1 MEHLDPI
8 ETARRILAGESLV
21 ENNIVEDEVDEIVV
35 EDFEDL
41 DIEEVEEMAHG
52 NKKKM
57 KKEEDDEDDDDDDD
71 VEEAMHPMG
80 KNGKKKLNATY
91 GKMNATY
98 GKMNAGK
105 HKMNAGMHKMKEAE
119 TVVDDEAQSQD
130 TEGKKPQTAKP
141 VGNASGKNQSTIKTK
156 PSKAKAG
163 KIPQNQGNV
172 GDVGSMK
179 EHVDALFTGE
189 ALSEDFKVK
198 ALTIFETALN
208 ERAAQVE
215 EELTLQYE
223 EAIAEHTE
231 AVSKELAEKLDDY
244 LSYVVEQWMQE
255 NELAIETGIRA
266 DVAENFLSGL
276 KGLFESNY
284 IEVPEEKYDLVE
296 SLAQTVVDLE
306 EKLND
311 ELNYNIELKQTVE
324 DKTRVEIFVE
334 VTVDLV
340 DTDTEKMRTLSEN
353 LEFTDEDSF
362 RSKLEVLKDNYL
374 SEGVLTEDT
383 EVSTSSENS
392 DTGYMSAYTE
402 ALTRVAKSANDSK
415 VS

>member
-21 ENNIVEDEVDEIVV
+21 ENNTVEEELEEYI
-35 EDFEDL
+35 EDI

-52 NKKKM
+52 KKKM
-57 KKEEDDEDDDDDDD
+57 KKEDDEDDDEDDEED
-71 VEEAMHPMG
+71 VEEAMHPMD
-80 KNGKKKLNATY
+80 KKKKKLNATY
-91 GKMNATY
+91 GKMNA
-98 GKMNAGK
+98 GV
-105 HKMNAGMHKMKEAE
+105 HKMKEAE

-141 VGNASGKNQSTIKTK
+141 IGNASGKNQGTIKTK

-172 GDVGSMK
+172 GEVGSVK
-179 EHVDALFTGE
+179 EHVDALFSGE
-189 ALSEDFKVK
+189 ELSEDFRVK

-215 EELTLQYE
+215 EALTIQYE

-231 AVSKELAEKLDDY
+231 SVSKELAEKLDDY
-244 LSYVVEQWMQE
+244 LSYVVEQWME
-255 NELAIETGIRA
+255 DNELAIETGIRA

-284 IEVPEEKYDLVE
+284 IEVPDEKYDLVE

-306 EKLND
+306 EKLNN
-311 ELNYNIELKQTVE
+311 ELNYNIELKQTVAE
-324 DKTRVEIFVE
+324 KTRDEIFAE
-334 VTVDLV
+334 VTEDLV
-340 DTDTEKMRTLSEN
+340 DTDTEKMKTLSEN
-353 LEFTDEDSF
+353 LDFSDEDSF
-362 RSKLEVLKDNYL
+362 RGKLEVLKDNYL

-383 EVSTSSENS
+383 DVSTTTDASNE
-392 DTGYMSAYTE
+392 GYMSAYTN
-402 ALTRVAKSANDSK
+402 ALSRVAKTANDNK

>member
-189 ALSEDFKVK
+189 DLSEDFKVK

-324 DKTRVEIFVE
+324 
-334 VTVDLV
+334 
-340 DTDTEKMRTLSEN
+340 
-353 LEFTDEDSF
+353 
-362 RSKLEVLKDNYL
+362 
-374 SEGVLTEDT
+374 
-383 EVSTSSENS
+383 
-392 DTGYMSAYTE
+392 
-402 ALTRVAKSANDSK
+402 
-415 VS
+415 